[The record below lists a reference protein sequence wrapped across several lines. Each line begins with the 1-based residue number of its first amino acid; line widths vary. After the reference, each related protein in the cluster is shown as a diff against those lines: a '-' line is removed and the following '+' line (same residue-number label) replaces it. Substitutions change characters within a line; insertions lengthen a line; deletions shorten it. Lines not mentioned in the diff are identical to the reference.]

1 MPDPYAASR
10 AAGDRIA
17 TLYGRPVTELAVGA
31 EPGTMRYALLNAFD
45 ALQHADRG
53 VAFYAEQLHRLT
65 APGSTF
71 EAADAGHIIDAARR
85 LAHAVTARDAHD
97 QVLGDV
103 LQSLHRV
110 PEPAPVTPP
119 AVPETAVDLP
129 PAVVSPAA
137 RAR

>member
-17 TLYGRPVTELAVGA
+17 ALYGRPVTELAVGA

-45 ALQHADRG
+45 ALQHADHG

-65 APGSTF
+65 APGRTF
-71 EAADAGHIIDAARR
+71 EAADAGHILDAARR
-85 LAHAVTARDAHD
+85 LAHAVTVRDAHD
-97 QVLGDV
+97 RVLGDV
-103 LQSLHRV
+103 LQSLHRI
-110 PEPAPVTPP
+110 PDHAQVTPP
-119 AVPETAVDLP
+119 AIPEAAVDLP
-129 PAVVSPAA
+129 PAMVPPAA

>member
-10 AAGDRIA
+10 AAGDRITA
-17 TLYGRPVTELAVGA
+17 LYGRPVTELAAGA

-53 VAFYAEQLHRLT
+53 VVFYAEQLHHLT
-65 APGSTF
+65 APGRTV
-71 EAADAGHIIDAARR
+71 EAADAGHIVDAARR

-110 PEPAPVTPP
+110 PEPEPVTPP
-119 AVPETAVDLP
+119 AVPETAADLP
-129 PAVVSPAA
+129 PAVVPPAV